1 MPLKPPVMK
10 SRLSWGVVEEVPDI
24 LSMIIM
30 KRNGEEAYD
39 NVSNIDNTILCY
51 DNLDDCQK

>member
-1 MPLKPPVMK
+1 M
-10 SRLSWGVVEEVPDI
+10 VEAVPDI
-24 LSMIIM
+24 LIMIIM

-39 NVSNIDNTILCY
+39 NVNNIDNTILCY

>member
-1 MPLKPPVMK
+1 MK